1 MFRGPSLLIPLLLL
15 AMAVW
20 LIVGRLGTGAA
31 NPSSERLAKRDLK
44 ALANA
49 TWRPSH
55 YERDGI
61 THVVVVKSA
70 TLRSGERRV
79 LDQREFKAFPADDP
93 YWEGLFAEAMAEARV
108 RVDYLNAED
117 RPT

>member
-15 AMAVW
+15 AVAVW
-20 LIVGRLGTGAA
+20 VIIGPLRTGAA
-31 NPSSERLAKRDLK
+31 SPPKERLAKRDLK
-44 ALANA
+44 ALASA
-49 TWRPSH
+49 SWRPSH
-55 YERDGI
+55 YERDGV

-79 LDQREFKAFPADDP
+79 LDQREFKAFPSDDP
-93 YWEGLFAEAMAEARV
+93 LWEGMFAEAMAEARV

-117 RPT
+117 RAE